1 MSLPVKILP
10 QGSMIAERRLSPNL
24 IERTDSSQITSE
36 PETTRTSEFIR
47 SPPKVRPPLL
57 FTDMFT
63 TMPEFEIAGQ
73 SGATVKSSP
82 IKPDLRP
89 FKSTTTILPT
99 PIKPLRTRF

>member
-10 QGSMIAERRLSPNL
+10 QGSMIAKR
-24 IERTDSSQITSE
+24 
-36 PETTRTSEFIR
+36 TRTSEFIR

-63 TMPEFEIAGQ
+63 TMSEFEIAGK

-89 FKSTTTILPT
+89 FKSTYYNFVNSYYNHCGRDFDMLKEKRNIKTTG
-99 PIKPLRTRF
+99 